1 MTSSNHSPTV
11 FITGAAQRIGASI
24 ASRFHQ
30 AGGNLVIHYRQSGV
44 AAKQLAEALNQ
55 LRPGSAKLVSG
66 ALDSVAEINAIA
78 EQALQAYG
86 HVDVLIN
93 NASSF
98 YPSDIGQVDEAHWD
112 DLMAPNLKAPFF
124 LAQALNASLQKTQGC
139 IINVIDIHGLRPLSK
154 HPVYCAAKAGLAM
167 LTQSLA
173 KELSP
178 AVRVNGIAPGA
189 ILWPQQAAEL
199 SDEQKQKILAKVP
212 LQRSGKPEDIAD
224 TALFLSQQNY
234 ITGQIIAVDGG
245 RSLHS

>member
-30 AGGNLVIHYRQSGV
+30 AGCNLVIHYRQSDV

-55 LRPGSAKLVSG
+55 LRPGSTKLVNG
-66 ALDSVAEINAIA
+66 ALDSAAEINAIA

-86 HVDVLIN
+86 RLDILIN

-98 YPSDIGQVDEAHWD
+98 YPSDIGQVDEAHWN

-245 RSLHS
+245 RSLHT